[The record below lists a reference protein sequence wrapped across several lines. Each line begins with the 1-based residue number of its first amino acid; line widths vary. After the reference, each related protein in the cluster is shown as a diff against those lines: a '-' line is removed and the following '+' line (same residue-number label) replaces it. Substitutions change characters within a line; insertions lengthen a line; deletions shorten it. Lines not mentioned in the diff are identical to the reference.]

1 MAEGNI
7 GEIMLYVL
15 VSDATAELELSGSR
29 AELYAFGR
37 QVRGGLGETAL
48 SHVADPAP
56 YSRSLAR
63 VVFRQADAA
72 EAVISVLADGE
83 TLEVR
88 GGPEA
93 LAYLAANI
101 EGFAEDGDATGHLH
115 LEYPGHDYLAEES
128 DPLVVALD
136 EGVSSPS

>member
-1 MAEGNI
+1 
-7 GEIMLYVL
+7 MLNVL
-15 VSDATAELELSGSR
+15 VSDATGELALSGSR

-37 QVRGGLGETAL
+37 QVRGGLGETGL

-56 YSRSLAR
+56 YSRSLTRAL
-63 VVFRQADAA
+63 FRQADEA
-72 EAVISVLADGE
+72 EAVISVLEDGE

-93 LAYLAANI
+93 LAHLAANI
-101 EGFAEDGDATGHLH
+101 EGFAQDGDPTGHLH

-136 EGVSSPS
+136 EGASSSS

>member
-1 MAEGNI
+1 
-7 GEIMLYVL
+7 MLNVL
-15 VSDATAELELSGSR
+15 VSDATGELALSGSR

-37 QVRGGLGETAL
+37 QVRGGLGETGL

-56 YSRSLAR
+56 YSRSLTR
-63 VVFRQADAA
+63 VVFRQADA

-101 EGFAEDGDATGHLH
+101 EGFAQDGDPTGHLH

-136 EGVSSPS
+136 EAVSSSS